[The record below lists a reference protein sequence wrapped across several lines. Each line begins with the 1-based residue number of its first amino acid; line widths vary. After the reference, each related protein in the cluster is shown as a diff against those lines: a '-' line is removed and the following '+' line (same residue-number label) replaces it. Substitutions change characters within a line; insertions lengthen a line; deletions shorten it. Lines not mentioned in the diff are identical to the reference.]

1 MTGVQTC
8 ALPISSFASIQ
19 PAIDPAADEQM
30 LDGVEI
36 SKWSESF
43 PPVEPAQIVV
53 EGFGVRL
60 PAAYLEAMTAMQPQP
75 VWINLEHI
83 SAEPWVDGCHGL
95 PSPHPRLPLTKYFF
109 FPGFTPQTAGL
120 LIEKNFRDARD
131 EFNSSASARGDFL
144 RAPGVEPQPGSLC
157 ISLFCY
163 ENAALG
169 DLIAAWSQSAIP
181 VCCYVAAGR
190 ALAAVN
196 TVVGRLAA
204 GAGMV
209 RGALTLVALPFLS
222 MDAYDRLLWAC
233 DVNFVRGEDS
243 FVRAQLAAR
252 PMIWQAYVQNDDV
265 HLAKEG
271 AFLDRYLGGQIGRA
285 HV

>member
-1 MTGVQTC
+1 MCSSDLDIGICWRLARQLCVDHGQCVRLWVDDLT
-8 ALPISSFASIQ
+8 SFASIQ
-19 PAIDPAADEQM
+19 PAIDPAAEEQM

-36 SKWSESF
+36 RKWNESF
-43 PPVEPAQIVV
+43 LPVEPAEIVI

-60 PAAYLEAMTAMQPQP
+60 PDSYLEAMAAMRPQP

-131 EFNSSASARGDFL
+131 EFNSSASARREFL
-144 RAPGVEPQPGSLC
+144 RALGVEPKPGSLC

-204 GAGMV
+204 GAASSAPG
-209 RGALTLVALPFLS
+209 
-222 MDAYDRLLWAC
+222 
-233 DVNFVRGEDS
+233 
-243 FVRAQLAAR
+243 
-252 PMIWQAYVQNDDV
+252 
-265 HLAKEG
+265 
-271 AFLDRYLGGQIGRA
+271 
-285 HV
+285 